1 MPSTFQTY
9 FDNPKTSKKPSK
21 GRQQRSSDKELS
33 LGDDV
38 NRLKQRLEAQG
49 EHEVAV
55 GLVSFQAASKAARL
69 AEKSP
74 EDQSIMLNRELIRR
88 KELKSKHEAALES
101 ALGKQKE
108 ALEYIATAKALIAKD
123 EVDIADLVAKSAA
136 LGVGSNVGGSVLGAA
151 EVLRGLIGQL
161 SQSAKESPEFQAL
174 GVHLEQLLLVFQK
187 LIDADRVAAAAQAPP
202 PVVEAPAPAGR
213 DAATQQRIAE
223 LKKAFVQGMAD
234 AGAPLVSEEEAS
246 LDAIVLEAGQPQDRG
261 RSRSREKARDAKQ
274 RKAPS
279 PQRAVNQGA
288 VSSQQCP

>member
-9 FDNPKTSKKPSK
+9 FDNPKTSKKPFK

-55 GLVSFQAASKAARL
+55 GLVSFQAASKAA
-69 AEKSP
+69 
-74 EDQSIMLNRELIRR
+74 
-88 KELKSKHEAALES
+88 
-101 ALGKQKE
+101 
-108 ALEYIATAKALIAKD
+108 
-123 EVDIADLVAKSAA
+123 DLVAESVA
-136 LGVGSNVGGSVLGAA
+136 LGVGSNVGGSVLGTA
-151 EVLRGLIGQL
+151 EVLRGLTGQL

-279 PQRAVNQGA
+279 PQRVVNQGA